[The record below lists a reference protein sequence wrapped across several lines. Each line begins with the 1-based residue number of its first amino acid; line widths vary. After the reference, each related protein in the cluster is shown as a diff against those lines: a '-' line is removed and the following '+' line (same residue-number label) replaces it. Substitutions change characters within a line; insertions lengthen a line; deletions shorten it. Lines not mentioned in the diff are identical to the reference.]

1 MIIANDRLYDHCS
14 YQACQKNQTF
24 FIVMKIEQVRK
35 HPAHALLAA
44 TIGEKAADEAII
56 KMMEEEIKKNQ
67 AQTEFSTDTKRIILP
82 ATMNKLQA
90 AKELKRQWDDE
101 EQVIS
106 VDRIFSDWNWRD
118 VLVAVKKAAEKHFGW
133 IQGKTVHTFFG
144 TQRPTDIE
152 IITDIKKGKKITE
165 TCFYGKFTA
174 TVWEDAEVDVQAGYI
189 SAVVKKRYAQEAK
202 QFFDLI
208 QTILDTESIYR
219 GKAITVTKKTDPWG
233 QVSLDFDIFEMK
245 TSDKIVLNEDV
256 DTVVR
261 NFIID
266 DLGEEGKR
274 CYLFSGGYGNGKT
287 ETAMR
292 VGANGIAKG
301 MAYFYCKDAD
311 VFQMLL
317 GQAKNY
323 QPCIVFLEDVDEIGS
338 GTKRDA
344 DMNKI
349 LNTLDG
355 VQTKGN
361 NLTVI
366 FTTNHEKRINPAL
379 RRPGRIDLVINFEN
393 PDKIAV
399 AEIYQR
405 YLAPLDKEL
414 VLDYNV
420 LADRTPDCPGA
431 VVAEIAKRAVKL
443 CKKRGTVNDDLVKS
457 AVDSMKHHLK
467 LMSDTVE
474 EPSTGSMTISVNN
487 ARVSVSKEQEAIPDK
502 KG

>member
-1 MIIANDRLYDHCS
+1 
-14 YQACQKNQTF
+14 
-24 FIVMKIEQVRK
+24 MKIEQVRK

-44 TIGEKAADEAII
+44 TVGEKAADETII

-67 AQTEFSTDTKRIILP
+67 AETEFSTGTKRIILP

-101 EQVIS
+101 EQVIN
-106 VDRIFSDWNWRD
+106 VDRMFGEWNWRD
-118 VLVAVKKAAEKHFGW
+118 VLVAVKKAAERHFGW

-152 IITDIKKGKKITE
+152 IVVDIKDGKKITE
-165 TCFYGKFTA
+165 TCFYGQFTA
-174 TVWEDAEVDVQAGYI
+174 TVWEDAVVEVGPSHI
-189 SAVVKKRYAQEAK
+189 SATVKKRYAHEAK
-202 QFFDLI
+202 EFFDLI
-208 QTILDTESIYR
+208 QNILDTESIYR
-219 GKAITVTKKTDPWG
+219 GRAITVTKQTSPWG
-233 QVSLDFDIFEMK
+233 EISLDFDIFEMK
-245 TSDKIVLNEDV
+245 VSDKIVLNEDV

-266 DLGEEGKR
+266 DLGEDGKR

-292 VGANGIAKG
+292 IGEAGLKKG

-311 VFQMLL
+311 VFHMLL

-323 QPCIVFLEDVDEIGS
+323 QPCIVFLEDVDEIGA

-379 RRPGRIDLVINFEN
+379 RRPGRIDLVVNFEN
-393 PDKIAV
+393 PDKVAV
-399 AEIYQR
+399 AEIYHR
-405 YLAPLDKEL
+405 YLAPLDTEK

-443 CKKRGTVNDDLVKS
+443 CKKRGAVNDDLVKA

-467 LMSDTVE
+467 LMKEEVE
-474 EPSTGSMTISVNN
+474 EPRTGDMTITVKN
-487 ARVSVSKEQEAIPDK
+487 ASMNVSEAASKNGAAVK
-502 KG
+502 AN

>member
-1 MIIANDRLYDHCS
+1 
-14 YQACQKNQTF
+14 
-24 FIVMKIEQVRK
+24 MKIEQVRK

-44 TIGEKAADEAII
+44 TIGEKGADEAII
-56 KMMEEEIKKNQ
+56 KMMEEEVKKNQ
-67 AQTEFSTDTKRIILP
+67 AETEFSNGTKRIILP

-101 EQVIS
+101 EQVIC
-106 VDRIFSDWNWRD
+106 VDRIFDEWNWRD
-118 VLVAVKKAAEKHFGW
+118 VLVAVKKAAERHFGW

-152 IITDIKKGKKITE
+152 IVVDIKNGKKITE

-174 TVWEDAEVDVQAGYI
+174 TVWEDAEVDVQAQFI
-189 SAVVKKRYAQEAK
+189 SATVKKRYAHEAK
-202 QFFDLI
+202 EFFDLI

-219 GKAITVTKKTDPWG
+219 GRAITVNKKTDPWG
-233 QVSLDFDIFEMK
+233 TVSLDFDIFEMK

-266 DLGEEGKR
+266 DLGENGKR

-287 ETAMR
+287 ETAMHI
-292 VGANGIAKG
+292 GAAGITKG

-311 VFQMLL
+311 VFHMLL
-317 GQAKNY
+317 GQAKHY

-379 RRPGRIDLVINFEN
+379 RRPGRIDLVVNFEN
-393 PDKIAV
+393 PDKVSV
-399 AEIYQR
+399 AEIYR
-405 YLAPLDKEL
+405 LYMMEIDGAHT
-414 VLDYNV
+414 LDYNV

-443 CKKRGTVNDDLVKS
+443 CKKRGTVNDDLVKA

-467 LMSDTVE
+467 LMKEEVE
-474 EPSTGSMTISVNN
+474 ETHSGEMTITVKN
-487 ARVSVSKEQEAIPDK
+487 ANMKIADAIQK
-502 KG
+502 NGAVKATSTSN

>member
-1 MIIANDRLYDHCS
+1 
-14 YQACQKNQTF
+14 
-24 FIVMKIEQVRK
+24 MKIEQVRK
-35 HPAHALLAA
+35 HPAHALLSA
-44 TIGEKAADEAII
+44 TIGEKAADETII
-56 KMMEEEIKKNQ
+56 KMMEEELKKNQ
-67 AQTEFSTDTKRIILP
+67 AETEFSTGTKRIILP
-82 ATMNKLQA
+82 MTMNKLQA

-101 EQVIS
+101 EQVIC
-106 VDRIFSDWNWRD
+106 VDRIFAEWNWRD
-118 VLVAVKKAAEKHFGW
+118 VLVAVKKAAERHFGW

-144 TQRPTDIE
+144 TERPTDIE
-152 IITDIKKGKKITE
+152 IVTDIKKGKKITE

-174 TVWEDAEVDVQAGYI
+174 TVWEDAEVDVQANFI
-189 SAVVKKRYAQEAK
+189 SATVKKRYAHEAK
-202 QFFDLI
+202 EFFDLI
-208 QTILDTESIYR
+208 QRILDSESIYR

-233 QVSLDFDIFEMK
+233 NVSLDFDIFEMK
-245 TSDKIVLNEDV
+245 VSDKIVLNEDV

-266 DLGEEGKR
+266 DLGEDGKR

-287 ETAMR
+287 ETAMHI
-292 VGANGIAKG
+292 GAAGLKKA

-338 GTKRDA
+338 GSKRDA

-379 RRPGRIDLVINFEN
+379 RRPGRIDLVINFDN
-393 PDKIAV
+393 PDKVAT
-399 AEIYQR
+399 AEIYHR
-405 YLAPLDKEL
+405 YLAELDKEK

-431 VVAEIAKRAVKL
+431 VIAEIAKRAVKL
-443 CKKRGTVNDDLVKS
+443 CKKRGVVNEDLVKS

-467 LMSDTVE
+467 LMKEEVE
-474 EPSTGSMTISVNN
+474 ETRSGEMTITVKN
-487 ARVSVSKEQEAIPDK
+487 ASLNIAEAAK
-502 KG
+502 QNGEAKVVKAN